1 MSIEYHRRRQQNLQ
15 DVNAAVGSC
24 MAEHRIGEYIAG
36 QVTYNLGEYPE
47 PTAIAPTEYDR
58 ELLQSFADHGVGL
71 IQLHEEWND
80 SQRVLG
86 GHKFKSHD
94 EAGLRAFIDLVHE
107 LGMKIML
114 YASTGFFE
122 ATDADFDP
130 GWSQPDHLV
139 ELYFDYAHCS
149 PAHPGWRA
157 YCMPWFERLLDELG
171 VDGLYDDAG
180 YSPLYLHPEPLP
192 GDIRVG
198 PETEQVHSSFWD
210 LLGLVGDMVHAR
222 GGVFKVHVGG
232 TEARGLTSDLYDY
245 LWVGESIEDVAQ
257 LRGKTKAY
265 DPYVVPCPDMS
276 RARIEREDDLYL
288 HSVPY
293 MQFPLR
299 VDGRPVTG
307 RRAMV
312 EGMTYRNGEDCFWTR
327 HMRGVNRYYTENPEA
342 PPMYGWWDSCPG
354 RADARERW
362 LHHFDL
368 YRPMV
373 AEGSRAWLQIGEN
386 TLFAEPLPADVTVS
400 AFVNDETY
408 LVAANYSEVPVTLKS
423 TWQWEDRES
432 RWTGSALELAP
443 GTLRYLRRA

>member
-257 LRGKTKAY
+257 LRGKT
-265 DPYVVPCPDMS
+265 
-276 RARIEREDDLYL
+276 
-288 HSVPY
+288 
-293 MQFPLR
+293 
-299 VDGRPVTG
+299 
-307 RRAMV
+307 
-312 EGMTYRNGEDCFWTR
+312 
-327 HMRGVNRYYTENPEA
+327 
-342 PPMYGWWDSCPG
+342 
-354 RADARERW
+354 
-362 LHHFDL
+362 
-368 YRPMV
+368 
-373 AEGSRAWLQIGEN
+373 
-386 TLFAEPLPADVTVS
+386 
-400 AFVNDETY
+400 
-408 LVAANYSEVPVTLKS
+408 
-423 TWQWEDRES
+423 
-432 RWTGSALELAP
+432 
-443 GTLRYLRRA
+443 